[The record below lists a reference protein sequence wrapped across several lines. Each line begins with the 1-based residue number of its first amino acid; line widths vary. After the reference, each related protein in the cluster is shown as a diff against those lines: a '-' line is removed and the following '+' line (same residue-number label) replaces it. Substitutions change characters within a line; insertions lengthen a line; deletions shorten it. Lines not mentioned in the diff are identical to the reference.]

1 MKNKDFCPSDMIS
14 LLEHAFDSDNG
25 NLMIQLAA
33 KKLVTLNDTGAKFY
47 GRIAVV
53 PSENG
58 KYQLVDAS
66 IAKLLEG
73 ISITL
78 NSNDKESVKNA
89 LLDKII
95 QLEVQAGTL
104 RSLCRDSFG
113 VEPFDWGK
121 FC

>member
-25 NLMIQLAA
+25 NLMIKMAA
-33 KKLVTLNDTGAKFY
+33 KKLVALSDAGAKFY
-47 GRIAVV
+47 GKIAVV

-66 IAKLLEG
+66 IANWLEG

-78 NSNDKESVKNA
+78 NSNDRESAKNA
-89 LLDKII
+89 LLNKII
-95 QLEVQAGTL
+95 QLEVKADTL
-104 RSLCRDSFG
+104 RRLCRDSFG
-113 VEPFDWGK
+113 TEPFNRVK

>member
-47 GRIAVV
+47 GKIAVV

-66 IAKLLEG
+66 IANLLKG
-73 ISITL
+73 TSITL

>member
-25 NLMIQLAA
+25 NLMVKGAA
-33 KKLVTLNDTGAKFY
+33 KKLVELSNAGAKFY
-47 GRIAVV
+47 GKIAVV
-53 PSENG
+53 PSEHG

-66 IAKLLEG
+66 IANWLEG

-78 NSNDKESVKNA
+78 NSNDRESAKNA
-89 LLDKII
+89 LLNKII
-95 QLEVQAGTL
+95 QLEVKADTL
-104 RSLCRDSFG
+104 RRLCRDSFG
-113 VEPFDWGK
+113 TEPFNRVK

>member
-1 MKNKDFCPSDMIS
+1 MKNKDFCPSDIIS

-25 NLMIQLAA
+25 NLMVKGTA
-33 KKLVTLNDTGAKFY
+33 KKLVELSNAGAKFY
-47 GRIAVV
+47 GKIAVV

-66 IAKLLEG
+66 TSDLLEG

-78 NSNDKESVKNA
+78 NSNDRKSAKNA

-104 RSLCRDSFG
+104 RRLCRDSFG
-113 VEPFDWGK
+113 TEPFDWKK